1 MNHTTTRM
9 PALVAL
15 LIMVATSRAI
25 AQDSTALG
33 RAIAAGRAASAEIA
47 AARAALDAA
56 HGNARQAGAHPN
68 PVLSY
73 SREQTGASGASTS
86 QDVIAVD
93 QSIENP
99 MLRGARRDAARYRI
113 AAAEARVRAAE
124 AASDLA
130 VTRAFA
136 QSIASRRRAVLAGQA
151 ATAFSAAVVT
161 SERRLREGDIS
172 GFAARRIRL
181 EAARY
186 SALRAEAMLASTAA
200 TLALATLI
208 GAQVAVIDDVPA
220 PDSAQLAVLSADS
233 LVAFALRQRGD
244 LAAASAEA
252 DARRAEVRVAEG
264 ERFPIATLSIGSKAE
279 EPVAGERLSGIVA
292 GIALPLPLWDRR
304 GGAVQAQIAEARRSD
319 AEWGGLRRR
328 VAREVHEALASLRA
342 VQDQLNALSPS
353 LQGDAVAAL
362 RSAEVAYGEGELTL
376 LEYLDTVRAY
386 YETETSI
393 ASLRAE
399 LLSRA
404 AVLEHAVGTHF
415 IQESR

>member
-1 MNHTTTRM
+1 MNLTTTRM
-9 PALVAL
+9 SALVAL
-15 LIMVATSRAI
+15 LTVATTSPAI

-33 RAIAAGRAASAEIA
+33 RAVAAGRAASADVA

-56 HGNARQAGAHPN
+56 RGRARQAGAHLN

-73 SREQTGASGASTS
+73 SREQTSASGASTA

-99 MLRGARRDAARYRI
+99 GLRGARRDAARHRV

-124 AASDLA
+124 AESDLA

-136 QSIASRRRAVLAGQA
+136 QAIAGRRRAALADQA
-151 ATAFSAAVVT
+151 ATVFGAAVVT

-186 SALRAEAMLASTAA
+186 SALRAEATLASHSA
-200 TLALATLI
+200 TLALATLT
-208 GAQVAVIDDVPA
+208 GAEVPTVADVPVPDAA
-220 PDSAQLAVLSADS
+220 PLAALSADS
-233 LVAFALRQRGD
+233 LVALALRHRGD
-244 LAAASAEA
+244 LAAAAADVDAWRAEA
-252 DARRAEVRVAEG
+252 RVAER
-264 ERFPIATLSIGSKAE
+264 ERLPHATLTIGTKTE
-279 EPVAGERLSGIVA
+279 EPVAGERLSGFVA
-292 GIALPLPLWDRR
+292 GVALPLPLWDRR
-304 GGAVQAQIAEARRSD
+304 GGAVQAQVAESRRRD
-319 AEWGGLRRR
+319 AEWRGLRRR
-328 VAREVHEALASLRA
+328 VAREVDEALASLRA
-342 VQDQLNALSPS
+342 VQDQLRALSPS
-353 LQGDAVAAL
+353 LQGDAAAAL
-362 RSAEVAYGEGELTL
+362 RSAEVAYAEGELTL

-393 ASLRAE
+393 ANLRAE
-399 LLSRA
+399 LLVRA

-415 IQESR
+415 IQERR